1 MKKLINCISSMNKA
15 SYTILKAGVIISCLI
30 LMSALF
36 LLIWAEGGG
45 KISLYE
51 LLHIA
56 GELQSLPQAVLIL
69 SVILSAAAE
78 SIFN

>member
-1 MKKLINCISSMNKA
+1 MKKLINYINSMNNA
-15 SYTILKAGVIISCLI
+15 SYTILKAGIIISCLI

-36 LLIWAEGGG
+36 MLIWAEGGQ

-56 GELQSLPQAVLIL
+56 GELQSLPQAVLIS

-78 SIFN
+78 NLFN